1 MKKILF
7 AAVAVMAMA
16 ACSNEDVI
24 SRPQSAAITF
34 DNAFVE
40 NSTRAADINASNL
53 ANFGVYGSVVNSS
66 NQQGMI
72 FANQEVTG
80 SKDNGYSYTPAQYWI
95 AGAKYDFVAFAPYQT
110 GANATWTY
118 APAVGT
124 AAQNGTI
131 TFDNAKAGA
140 NQDFLFAATSCNTPN
155 SFTTAPA
162 AVGFTFNHMLSR
174 VKFEFTNGFAAAN
187 NITFRVREAT
197 ITNLHKSGTLK
208 VTNGVVA
215 EAWSVA
221 DNTVVEN
228 VENKNVF
235 AKNFGDVN
243 IFEDTAPK
251 GNIIAAGAKA
261 SSEHFYLIP
270 AKASYNLTF
279 KVDIIQ
285 AGVEL
290 DTYNRT
296 ATVQLDMQ
304 KGHSYVLRAKLD
316 ANNISNDKLNPIEFD
331 VTDVTAWE
339 QFTDEDAEDINIPQN
354 N

>member
-7 AAVAVMAMA
+7 AAVAAMAMA

-24 SRPQSAAITF
+24 SRPASPVIGF
-34 DNAFVE
+34 DTFVE
-40 NSTRAADINASNL
+40 NSTRANDLAKSNL
-53 ANFGVYGSVVNSS
+53 NDFGVYGSVAKNGSEGQIFK
-66 NQQGMI
+66 NQLVKKSGEK
-72 FANQEVTG
+72 FL
-80 SKDNGYSYTPAQYWI
+80 YTPPQYWVDN
-95 AGAKYDFVAFAPYQT
+95 ATYCFAAFAPYT
-110 GANATWTY
+110 DAKWSYSTTY
-118 APAVGT
+118 AED
-124 AAQNGTI
+124 GTI
-131 TFDNAKAGA
+131 TFDNEAAEA
-140 NQDFLFAATSCNTPN
+140 NQDFLYAYKTR
-155 SFTTAPA
+155 TTGKVITEAPDPVA
-162 AVGFTFNHMLSR
+162 FTFNHMLSR
-174 VKFEFTNGFAAAN
+174 VKFEFTNGFATAN

-197 ITNLHKSGTLK
+197 ITNLHKSGTLE
-208 VTNGVVA
+208 VADGVVA

-235 AKNFGDVN
+235 AKNFGDVK

-270 AKASYNLTF
+270 AKATYNLTF

-304 KGHSYVLRAKLD
+304 KGHSYVLRATLN
-316 ANNISNDKLNPIEFD
+316 ANNISNDKLYPIEFD
-331 VTDVTAWE
+331 VYDVTAWE

>member
-24 SRPQSAAITF
+24 SRPARPVIGF

-40 NSTRAADINASNL
+40 NSTRANDLTKSNL
-53 ANFGVYGSVVNSS
+53 NDFSVYGSVAKNGSEGQIFK
-66 NQQGMI
+66 NQLVKKSGEK
-72 FANQEVTG
+72 FL
-80 SKDNGYSYTPAQYWI
+80 YTPPQYWVDN
-95 AGAKYDFVAFAPYQT
+95 ATYCFAAFAPYT
-110 GANATWTY
+110 DAKWSYSTTY
-118 APAVGT
+118 AE
-124 AAQNGTI
+124 NGTI
-131 TFDNAKAGA
+131 TFDNAGAGA
-140 NQDFLFAATSCNTPN
+140 NQDFLYAYQTRTTGAAITE
-155 SFTTAPA
+155 APE
-162 AVGFTFNHMLSR
+162 AVSFTFNHMLSR

-197 ITNLHKSGTLK
+197 ITNLHKSGTLA
-208 VTNGVVA
+208 VTNGAVA

-221 DNTVVEN
+221 DNTKAE
-228 VENKNVF
+228 NVF
-235 AKNFGDVN
+235 AKKFGDVN
-243 IFEDTAPK
+243 IFEGTAPE

-270 AKASYNLTF
+270 AKATYNLTF

-304 KGHSYVLRAKLD
+304 KGHSYVLRATLD
-316 ANNISNDKLNPIEFD
+316 DENISDNELYPIEFD
-331 VTDVTAWE
+331 VYDVTAWE